1 MSVNVLVGIQWGDE
15 GKGKIIDVLTSAAE
29 MVVRFQGG
37 NNAGHTV
44 ENGDEKHVLHL
55 VPSGILRPG
64 VPCVIGNGVVVDPI
78 ELKKEMELLRDRGV
92 DISSIQVSSRCQLI
106 MPWHKLLDAFNES
119 SAAKKGKKIG
129 TTLRG
134 IGPAYTYKVARTG
147 IRGGEI
153 LNKEAF
159 KQRFMEQG
167 EAYNKLYV
175 PAGATELDLEAA
187 WKDLE
192 PALDFVKP
200 YIRDT
205 VVTINEAAQAG
216 KKVLLEGAQGM
227 FLDIDH
233 GTYPFVTSSNTTTGG
248 ACTGT
253 GLSPRAVTRV
263 WGVIKAYTTR
273 VGEGPF
279 PTELFDDMG
288 EHLRTKGGEFG
299 ATTGRP
305 RRCGWFDAVAC
316 RYSCM
321 VNGVDYLAVTKLD
334 VLDGLDT
341 VKMCVGYKIN
351 GEIVRDFP
359 AEACSFA
366 DLEPVYEDL
375 PGWKESTENAR
386 SFEELPVNA
395 QKYLERMAK
404 EVNAKIGIISV
415 GPKRAQT
422 FALIPDCLG

>member
-1 MSVNVLVGIQWGDE
+1 MSGLVLLGAQWGDE
-15 GKGKIIDVLTSAAE
+15 GKGKITDFLAE
-29 MVVRFQGG
+29 QATTIVRYQGG

-44 ENGDEKHVLHL
+44 EIGSEKFVLHL
-55 VPSGILRPG
+55 IPSGILRSNTD
-64 VPCVIGNGVVVDPI
+64 CVIANGVVVDP
-78 ELKKEMELLRDRGV
+78 LALMSEMKSLVERNIDV
-92 DISSIQVSSRCQLI
+92 SKIQLSYRCHLI

-359 AEACSFA
+359 AEACSFT

-415 GPKRAQT
+415 GPKRDQT